1 MYCEI
6 QNETEEGATC
16 AELPR
21 LITKSESETTNLLR
35 CTTTCTTIDTSVLPQ
50 LLSTIVNVQLVD
62 VNYHVLL
69 AYIISN
75 FHCSIQKY
83 RQKISFFEMEWYFIF
98 VGFLRAPQLLLATFK
113 PTVLYHL
120 LLPKALIVYA
130 DYNHNRFSKSN
141 FSLKWFN
148 IRIFF
153 PNF

>member
-1 MYCEI
+1 MNYKQMYCEI

-21 LITKSESETTNLLR
+21 LLITKSESETANLLR

-75 FHCSIQKY
+75 FHIVQFKNIV
-83 RQKISFFEMEWYFIF
+83 RISFFEMEWYFIF
-98 VGFLRAPQLLLATFK
+98 VVF
-113 PTVLYHL
+113 
-120 LLPKALIVYA
+120 
-130 DYNHNRFSKSN
+130 
-141 FSLKWFN
+141 
-148 IRIFF
+148 
-153 PNF
+153 

>member
-1 MYCEI
+1 MNYKQMYCEI

-21 LITKSESETTNLLR
+21 LLITKSESETANLLR
-35 CTTTCTTIDTSVLPQ
+35 CTTTRTTIDTSVLPQ

-83 RQKISFFEMEWYFIF
+83 CQNFIF
-98 VGFLRAPQLLLATFK
+98 
-113 PTVLYHL
+113 
-120 LLPKALIVYA
+120 
-130 DYNHNRFSKSN
+130 
-141 FSLKWFN
+141 
-148 IRIFF
+148 
-153 PNF
+153 